1 MQIILK
7 HKKKKDI
14 VVNGEKEIPQIIE
27 KCRKIVMNLF
37 LPNDKGTDFFLIK
50 KLHLKLSFIELKPV
64 YI

>member
-1 MQIILK
+1 M
-7 HKKKKDI
+7 
-14 VVNGEKEIPQIIE
+14 NGEKEIPQIIE

-37 LPNDKGTDFFLIK
+37 LPNDKGTDFFFLIK